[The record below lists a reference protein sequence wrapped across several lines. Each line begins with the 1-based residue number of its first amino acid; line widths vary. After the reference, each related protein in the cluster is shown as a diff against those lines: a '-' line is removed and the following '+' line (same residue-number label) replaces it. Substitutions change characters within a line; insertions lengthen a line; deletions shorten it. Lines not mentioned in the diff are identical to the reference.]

1 MPRSVPHTVGE
12 AATCIRVDGAGFYQ
26 AGSRL
31 TKSSGVRTYAW
42 ITKDICVGGCCKVP
56 YAIWRESVAREGL
69 EDESSRSGFA
79 PVSAA
84 LVVGRLAGVGFRRD
98 STRVP
103 PYFAAAASPSSSM
116 AVGPKSELANAAVR
130 SRPI

>member
-1 MPRSVPHTVGE
+1 MVS
-12 AATCIRVDGAGFYQ
+12 
-26 AGSRL
+26 
-31 TKSSGVRTYAW
+31 
-42 ITKDICVGGCCKVP
+42 
-56 YAIWRESVAREGL
+56 YAIWREGVAREGIGN
-69 EDESSRSGFA
+69 ESGRSGFA

-84 LVVGRLAGVGFRRD
+84 LVVGRLAEVGFRGA
-98 STRVP
+98 SPRVP